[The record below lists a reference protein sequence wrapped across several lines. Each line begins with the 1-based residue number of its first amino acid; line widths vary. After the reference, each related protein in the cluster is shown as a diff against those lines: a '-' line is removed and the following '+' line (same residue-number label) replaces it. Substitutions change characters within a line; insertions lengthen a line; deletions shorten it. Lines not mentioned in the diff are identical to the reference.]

1 MKKYDTIEV
10 VEKGVDEIEVVE
22 KFNPFHD
29 SRGRFSNKNG
39 FASYSANPNTK
50 AGAMAIARS
59 AAAGHGKT
67 MNVHQESYGE
77 TIRQNANWLGH
88 HNYNVGPRQTGSGTL
103 TQRVEPKNGLAGA
116 SAHGYVWQYYNRL
129 NNRTTKPNKQTQ
141 NQQQQGQ
148 QQPQKPAP
156 AKQPKPQQTQQKPA
170 QQQQT
175 AQQKPANDRKP
186 VDGKDI
192 SATYK
197 YDSRQGGNALNQVAK
212 QQGYDGKPTVVKDR
226 KEFSKAVQESGIM
239 AYRTINAGTDV
250 VTGKH
255 KTGAEF
261 ANDLKNGD
269 TFSHNGSG
277 GRAFGSGIYIAATS
291 NPVQGKAPS
300 RTATDSAKQ
309 DSQCYG
315 YTGSKTVGLT
325 LTKDAKVGDYNQLY
339 SEFNRMHA
347 STRNSKYGPDKRDGF
362 GAFCA
367 SKGYDAIC
375 AKGAGYGC
383 DYIVVYNRT
392 KLVVFD
398 G

>member
-156 AKQPKPQQTQQKPA
+156 AKQPKPQQAQQKPA
-170 QQQQT
+170 QQQQ
-175 AQQKPANDRKP
+175 KPASDRKP

-197 YDSRQGGNALNQVAK
+197 YDSKQGGNALNQVAK

-226 KEFSKAVQESGIM
+226 KEFSKAVQESGVM
-239 AYRTINAGTDV
+239 AYRTIKAGTDV

-261 ANDLKNGD
+261 ADDLKNGD

-277 GRAFGSGIYIAATS
+277 WRAYGSGIYIAATA

-300 RTATDSAKQ
+300 RSATNSAKS
-309 DSQCYG
+309 DSKNYG
-315 YTGSKTVGLT
+315 NSTSKTVGMT
-325 LTKDAKVGDYNQLY
+325 LTKDAKIGDYNQLN
-339 SEFNRMHA
+339 SDFNRMRA
-347 STRNSKYGPDKRDGF
+347 STRNSKYGPDKADGF
-362 GAFCA
+362 AAYCA
-367 SKGYDAIC
+367 SKGYDAVC
-375 AKGAGYGC
+375 AKNAGWGC
-383 DYIVVYNRT
+383 DYIIVYNRT
-392 KLVVFD
+392 KLVIFD